1 MQIYETG
8 CIVFSKLA
16 RLFCNAIFDL
26 KNALKSIGLLSFILL
41 FVAGCSLEKEST
53 VNRGLQN
60 LTARYN
66 ILFNANE
73 LLRQKQESYASTFI
87 DDYDQLLNVYQD
99 KASHLAGGDK
109 ELQGI
114 ISRANT
120 IISVKEQSHYIGDAY
135 LLLGKAA
142 HLNADYYNAVE
153 YFNYVIRTYRDKPE
167 LAQEARAWQIRSL
180 VYLDELKQA
189 KGVLDTA
196 LMNITPKAKIT
207 AGYVYAAGMQYYIAA
222 QNYPDA
228 ITMAQQAIP
237 LSKQS
242 QQRLRWTFILA
253 QLQELSRQPADAYM
267 SYTRVVKSNAPFV
280 MAFNAELN
288 RIRIEDTANGRH
300 MSRADR
306 LRSLLRN
313 ENNVEFTDQIYYQ
326 LGELALSDNQTDE
339 AIKNYNL
346 SVKNSLRNQNQ
357 KGLSYLRLADI
368 NFKTRGDY
376 AIAKQYY
383 DSTLLS
389 LSPNYPGYQVIR
401 KKADNLQLLADR
413 FQIIARED
421 TLQALAKLGEEERNR
436 RIEQMVNSKAQQQAV
451 VTANVSA
458 SNSNLVVNNQ
468 IADAN
473 NQNGF
478 ANNMQGPAA
487 NTDASGFYFDNT
499 GAISQG
505 FTDFK
510 RRWGNRR
517 LEDNWRRSIR
527 SNSDITTNTLNTTQ
541 NVDPSVLP
549 NGTQKSTV
557 DVAATGYKQELSQS
571 IPLTPQLLEQSNQRI
586 YTAYLDL
593 ATFYRDVLNDKPEAI
608 SIYAQ
613 LIRRFPK
620 DENLVANYYN
630 LYRLYSDVDQAKSEE
645 YKNLIFTQFPNSTFS
660 KVINDPDYARRL
672 DDKDT
677 ELNAFYNQIYD
688 LYTQRQYPQVITRA
702 DELLQQY
709 PDSRVA
715 PQLAYLRS
723 IASGHQEKVTPF
735 RNELLQITVRYP
747 NDALITPLV
756 RQHLAYIDVNQAEMA
771 TRRFA
776 IIDSD
781 PNAAA
786 FIPAPVVQ
794 LPVVSSQLAV
804 ASTKPVVKKPV
815 EVKQPE
821 AKQQPVAV
829 TTLPAPSSPQLKTP
843 IPVPQPPSFFNNR
856 DSANYYFAINVSSG
870 STNLASSRFGVG
882 QFNRTSYQG
891 SPIKHQLKPV
901 GADNQLIYVGRFN
914 NREEAKEYARKI
926 VPLMPQIMKVP
937 ADKYSFFIITQEN
950 LDKLADRKLLDSY
963 IEYYQKN
970 F

>member
-1 MQIYETG
+1 VQIYETG

-26 KNALKSIGLLSFILL
+26 KHALYFYLLL
-41 FVAGCSLEKEST
+41 FITCLGWTGCSLEKESA

-87 DDYDQLLNVYQD
+87 DDYDQLLSVYQD
-99 KASHLAGGDK
+99 TASHLAGGDK

-153 YFNYVIRTYRDKPE
+153 YFNYVIRLYRNKPD
-167 LAQEARAWQIRSL
+167 LVQEARAWQIRSL
-180 VYLDELKQA
+180 VYLDELRQA
-189 KGVLDTA
+189 KTVLDTA
-196 LMNITPKAKIT
+196 LENITPKAKTT
-207 AGYVYAAGMQYYIAA
+207 AGYVYAAGTQYYIAT
-222 QNYPDA
+222 QNYPQA
-228 ITMAQQAIP
+228 ITMAQQAIA
-237 LSKQS
+237 LGKQS

-253 QLQELSRQPADAYM
+253 QLQELNRQPADAYA

-288 RIRIEDTANGRH
+288 RIRIEDSANGRH

-313 ENNVEFTDQIYYQ
+313 ENNAEFIDQIYYQ
-326 LGELALSDNQTDE
+326 LGELALSDNKTNE

-376 AIAKQYY
+376 VIAKQYY
-383 DSTLLS
+383 DSTLLN
-389 LSPNYPGYQVIR
+389 LSPSYPGYQIIR

-413 FQIIARED
+413 LQIIARED
-421 TLQALAKLGEEERNR
+421 TLQALARLSTEERAR
-436 RIEQMVNSKAQQQAV
+436 RIEEMVNRQAQQQAASAV
-451 VTANVSA
+451 NVSA
-458 SNSNLVVNNQ
+458 PNSSLVVNNQ
-468 IADAN
+468 LADPNTLN
-473 NQNGF
+473 NQ
-478 ANNMQGPAA
+478 ANQPASTT
-487 NTDASGFYFDNT
+487 TDASGFYFDNT

-527 SNSDITTNTLNTTQ
+527 SNSDITINTLNSTQ

-549 NGTQKSTV
+549 NGTQKSTA
-557 DVAATGYKQELSQS
+557 DVASTGYRQDLSQS
-571 IPLTPQLLEQSNQRI
+571 IPLTPALMEQSNLRI
-586 YTAYLDL
+586 YNAYLDL
-593 ATFYRDVLNDKPEAI
+593 ATFYRDVLNDRPEAI
-608 SIYAQ
+608 AIYEQ
-613 LIRRFPK
+613 LAKRFPK

-630 LYRLYSDVDQAKSEE
+630 LYRLYSEINQAKSDE
-645 YKNLIFTQFPNSTFS
+645 YKGIILTQYPNSTFAR
-660 KVINDPDYARRL
+660 VINDPDYAQRL
-672 DDKDT
+672 DDKDA

-688 LYTQRQYPQVITRA
+688 LYAQRQYAQVITRA

-735 RNELLQITVRYP
+735 RNELLQITVQYP

-756 RQHLAYIDVNQAEMA
+756 RQHLAYIDANQAEMA

-781 PNAAA
+781 PNSAV

-794 LPVVSSQLAV
+794 SAVNSSQLAV
-804 ASTKPVVKKPV
+804 AGSNSAVK
-815 EVKQPE
+815 EPE
-821 AKQQPVAV
+821 AKQPNVSASPVH
-829 TTLPAPSSPQLKTP
+829 APSAPQPKTP
-843 IPVPQPPSFFNNR
+843 LPVPQSLSIFNNR
-856 DSANYYFAINVSSG
+856 DSTNYYFAINVNSG
-870 STNLASSRFGVG
+870 TTNLASSRFGVG

-891 SPIKHQLKPV
+891 SSIKHQLKLV
-901 GADNQLIYVGRFN
+901 GADNQLIYVGRFIN
-914 NREEAKEYARKI
+914 KEEAKEYARKI

>member
-1 MQIYETG
+1 MLQIYETG

-26 KNALKSIGLLSFILL
+26 KHVLKSIGLLSFITLL
-41 FVAGCSLEKEST
+41 VVGCSLEKESA

-73 LLRQKQESYASTFI
+73 LLRQKQESYASAFI
-87 DDYDQLLNVYQD
+87 DDYDRLLSVYQD
-99 KASHLAGGDK
+99 TASHLAGGDK
-109 ELQGI
+109 DLQGI

-120 IISVKEQSHYIGDAY
+120 IISLKEQSHYIGDAY

-153 YFNYVIRTYRDKPE
+153 YFDYVIRMYRNNPE
-167 LAQEARAWQIRSL
+167 LVQEARAWQIRSL
-180 VYLDELKQA
+180 VYLDEIKQA
-189 KGVLDTA
+189 KAVLDTA
-196 LMNITPKAKIT
+196 LLNITPKAKTT

-222 QNYPDA
+222 QNYPEA
-228 ITMAQQAIP
+228 MTMARQAIP
-237 LSKQS
+237 LSKQT

-253 QLQELSRQPADAYM
+253 QLQELTRQPADAYT

-313 ENNVEFTDQIYYQ
+313 ENNAEFTDQIYYQ
-326 LGELALSDNQTDE
+326 LGELALSDNQTKE

-368 NFKTRGDY
+368 NFKTQGDY
-376 AIAKQYY
+376 VTAKQYY
-383 DSTLLS
+383 DSTLLN
-389 LSPNYPGYQVIR
+389 LSPNYPGYEVIR

-421 TLQALAKLGEEERNR
+421 TLQALAKLGEDERNR
-436 RIEQMVNSKAQQQAV
+436 RIEEMAGKQAQQEAA

-458 SNSNLVVNNQ
+458 PNSNLVVNNAL
-468 IADAN
+468 ADAN
-473 NQNGF
+473 NLNSLNAPSAGN
-478 ANNMQGPAA
+478 A
-487 NTDASGFYFDNT
+487 DASGFYFDNT

-505 FTDFK
+505 FSDFK

-549 NGTQKSTV
+549 NGTQKSTA

-586 YTAYLDL
+586 YNAYLDL
-593 ATFYRDVLNDKPEAI
+593 ATFYRDVLNDRPEAI
-608 SIYAQ
+608 ATYEQ
-613 LIRRFPK
+613 LIKRFPK

-630 LYRLYSDVDQAKSEE
+630 LYRLYSDADRAKSDE
-645 YKNLIFTQFPNSTFS
+645 YKNLVLAQFPNSTFAR
-660 KVINDPDYARRL
+660 VINDPDYARRL
-672 DDKDT
+672 DDKDA

-688 LYTQRQYPQVITRA
+688 LYSQRQYPQLITRA
-702 DELLQQY
+702 DELLRQY

-715 PQLAYLRS
+715 PQLAYLRA

-756 RQHLAYIDVNQAEMA
+756 RQHLAYIDANQTEMTA
-771 TRRFA
+771 RRFA

-786 FIPAPVVQ
+786 FIPAPVQQASVS
-794 LPVVSSQLAV
+794 SSQLAV
-804 ASTKPVVKKPV
+804 TSPKPAVTKPV

-821 AKQQPVAV
+821 VKAQPVTAPV
-829 TTLPAPSSPQLKTP
+829 TSAPASPQPKAPIPAPS
-843 IPVPQPPSFFNNR
+843 IFNNR
-856 DSANYYFAINVSSG
+856 DSTNYYFAINVSSG
-870 STNLASSRFGVG
+870 TTNLASSRFGVG
-882 QFNRTSYQG
+882 QFNRTNYQG
-891 SPIKHQLKPV
+891 SAIKHQLKPV
-901 GADNQLIYVGRFN
+901 GADNQIIYVGRFN
-914 NREEAKEYARKI
+914 NKEEAKEYARKI
-926 VPLMPQIMKVP
+926 VPLMSQIMKVP

-963 IEYYQKN
+963 IEYYQQN

>member
-1 MQIYETG
+1 M
-8 CIVFSKLA
+8 
-16 RLFCNAIFDL
+16 
-26 KNALKSIGLLSFILL
+26 LLLL
-41 FVAGCSLEKEST
+41 AGCSLEKESA

-73 LLRQKQESYASTFI
+73 LLRQKQESYASTFV
-87 DDYDQLLNVYQD
+87 DDYEQLLSVYQD
-99 KASHLAGGDK
+99 TASHLAAGDK

-120 IISVKEQSHYIGDAY
+120 IISVKEQSHYTGDAY

-142 HLNADYYNAVE
+142 HLNADYYNAIE
-153 YFNYVIRTYRDKPE
+153 YFNYVLRSYHDKPE
-167 LAQEARAWQIRSL
+167 LVQEARAWQIRSL
-180 VYLDELKQA
+180 VYVDQLRQA
-189 KGVLDTA
+189 KAVLDTA
-196 LMNITPKAKIT
+196 LLNVTPKAKTT
-207 AGYVYAAGMQYYIAA
+207 AGYIYAAGMQYYIAA
-222 QNYPDA
+222 QNYPEA

-242 QQRLRWTFILA
+242 HQRLRWTFILA
-253 QLQELSRQPADAYM
+253 QLQELNRQPADAYNN
-267 SYTRVVKSNAPFV
+267 YTRVVKSNAPFV

-313 ENNVEFTDQIYYQ
+313 ENNAEFIDQIYYQ
-326 LGELALSDNQTDE
+326 LGELALSDSKTDE

-368 NFKTRGDY
+368 NFKTCGDY
-376 AIAKQYY
+376 VIAKQYY
-383 DSTLLS
+383 DSTLLN
-389 LSPNYPGYQVIR
+389 LSPNYPGYQIIR

-413 FQIIARED
+413 LQIIARED
-421 TLQALAKLGEEERNR
+421 TLQALAKLSAEERAQ
-436 RIEQMVNSKAQQQAV
+436 RIEAMVNSQAQQQA
-451 VTANVSA
+451 TSAANVSA
-458 SNSNLVVNNQ
+458 PNSSLVVNNLL
-468 IADAN
+468 ANPNNLN
-473 NQNGF
+473 NQN
-478 ANNMQGPAA
+478 MQTGGTTA
-487 NTDASGFYFDNT
+487 DASGFYFDNT

-510 RRWGNRR
+510 RRWGNRK

-527 SNSDITTNTLNTTQ
+527 SNSDITINTLNTTQ

-549 NGTQKSTV
+549 NGTQKTTA
-557 DVAATGYKQELSQS
+557 DVVATGYKQELLQS
-571 IPLTPQLLEQSNQRI
+571 IPLTPALMEQSNLRI
-586 YTAYLDL
+586 YNAYLDL
-593 ATFYRDVLNDKPEAI
+593 ATFYRDVLNDRPEAI
-608 SIYAQ
+608 AIYEQ
-613 LIRRFPK
+613 LAKRFPK

-630 LYRLYSDVDQAKSEE
+630 LYRLYSEVNQAKSDE
-645 YKNLIFTQFPNSTFS
+645 YKSIILAQFPNSTFA
-660 KVINDPDYARRL
+660 KVITDPDYARRL
-672 DDKDT
+672 DDKDA

-688 LYTQRQYPQVITRA
+688 LYAQRQYAQVITRA

-735 RNELLQITVRYP
+735 RNELLQITVQYP
-747 NDALITPLV
+747 NDALIAPLV
-756 RQHLAYIDVNQAEMA
+756 RQHLAYIDANQAEMSL
-771 TRRFA
+771 RKFA

-794 LPVVSSQLAV
+794 SAVSSSPLAV
-804 ASTKPVVKKPV
+804 ASPKPAVKKPV
-815 EVKQPE
+815 EVKTQTVNAAPTPVPSSPE
-821 AKQQPVAV
+821 PKAPIPAPQ
-829 TTLPAPSSPQLKTP
+829 PAPS
-843 IPVPQPPSFFNNR
+843 IFNNR
-856 DSANYYFAINVSSG
+856 DSTNYYFAINVSSG
-870 STNLASSRFGVG
+870 TTNLASSRFGVG

-926 VPLMPQIMKVP
+926 IPLIPQIMKVP

-963 IEYYQKN
+963 MDYYQKN

>member
-1 MQIYETG
+1 MKHASYFYLLLIT
-8 CIVFSKLA
+8 
-16 RLFCNAIFDL
+16 FCL
-26 KNALKSIGLLSFILL
+26 VL
-41 FVAGCSLEKEST
+41 AGCSLEKESA

-73 LLRQKQESYASTFI
+73 LLRQKQESYASTFV
-87 DDYDQLLNVYQD
+87 DDYDQLLSVYQD
-99 KASHLAGGDK
+99 TASHLAGGDK

-142 HLNADYYNAVE
+142 HLNADYYNAIE
-153 YFNYVIRTYRDKPE
+153 YFNYVVRSYRDKPE
-167 LAQEARAWQIRSL
+167 LVQEARAWQIRSF
-180 VYLDELKQA
+180 VYLDELRQA
-189 KGVLDTA
+189 KAVLDTA
-196 LMNITPKAKIT
+196 LENVTPKAKTT
-207 AGYVYAAGMQYYIAA
+207 AGYVYAAGMQYYMVA
-222 QNYPDA
+222 QKYPEA
-228 ITMAQQAIP
+228 ITMAQQAIA
-237 LSKQS
+237 LSKQTR
-242 QQRLRWTFILA
+242 QRLRWTFILA
-253 QLQELSRQPADAYM
+253 QLQELNRQPADAYA
-267 SYTRVVKSNAPFV
+267 SYSRVVKSNAPFV

-313 ENNVEFTDQIYYQ
+313 ENNAEFIDQIYYQ
-326 LGELALSDNQTDE
+326 LGELALSDNHTEE
-339 AIKNYNL
+339 AIKSYNL

-376 AIAKQYY
+376 VIAKQYY
-383 DSTLLS
+383 DSTLLN
-389 LSPNYPGYQVIR
+389 LSPNYPGYQIIR

-413 FQIIARED
+413 LQIIARED
-421 TLQALAKLGEEERNR
+421 TLQALAKLGEEERKQ
-436 RIEQMVNSKAQQQAV
+436 RIEEMVNRQAQQQAAV
-451 VTANVSA
+451 AVNVSA
-458 SNSNLVVNNQ
+458 PNSNLVLNNQ
-468 IADAN
+468 LADAN
-473 NQNGF
+473 NQSGLNAQPTG
-478 ANNMQGPAA
+478 NND
-487 NTDASGFYFDNT
+487 NASGFYFDNT

-549 NGTQKSTV
+549 NGTQKSTA
-557 DVAATGYKQELSQS
+557 DVASTGYRQELSQN

-586 YTAYLDL
+586 YNAYLDL
-593 ATFYRDVLNDKPEAI
+593 ATFYRDVLNDRPEAI
-608 SIYAQ
+608 TIYEQ
-613 LIRRFPK
+613 LIKRFPK

-630 LYRLYSDVDQAKSEE
+630 LYRLYSEVNQAKSEE
-645 YKNLIFTQFPNSTFS
+645 YKNAILNQFPYSTFA

-672 DDKDT
+672 DDKDA

-756 RQHLAYIDVNQAEMA
+756 RQHMAYIDANQAEMA

-781 PNAAA
+781 PDAAA
-786 FIPAPVVQ
+786 FIPAPVQQVA
-794 LPVVSSQLAV
+794 VSSSQLAV
-804 ASTKPVVKKPV
+804 ASPKPAVKKPV

-821 AKQQPVAV
+821 VKQQPV
-829 TTLPAPSSPQLKTP
+829 TPTPASSSPQPKTP
-843 IPVPQPPSFFNNR
+843 LPAPQPPSVFSNR
-856 DSANYYFAINVSSG
+856 DSTNYYFAINVSSG
-870 STNLASSRFGVG
+870 TTNLASSRFGVG

-891 SPIKHQLKPV
+891 SVIKHQLKPV
-901 GADNQLIYVGRFN
+901 GSDNQLIYVGRFSSK
-914 NREEAKEYARKI
+914 EEAREYARKI
-926 VPLMPQIMKVP
+926 VPLIPQIMKVP

-963 IEYYQKN
+963 MEYYQKN

>member
-1 MQIYETG
+1 MKHI
-8 CIVFSKLA
+8 L
-16 RLFCNAIFDL
+16 NAV
-26 KNALKSIGLLSFILL
+26 GLSFFMLL
-41 FVAGCSLEKEST
+41 LVAGCSLEKESA

-73 LLRQKQESYASTFI
+73 LLRQKQESYTSTFI
-87 DDYDQLLNVYQD
+87 DDYDQLLSVYQD
-99 KASHLAGGDK
+99 TASHLAGGDK

-120 IISVKEQSHYIGDAY
+120 IISVKDQSHYIGDAY

-153 YFNYVIRTYRDKPE
+153 YFSYVIRTYHNKPD
-167 LAQEARAWQIRSL
+167 LVQEARAWQIRSL
-180 VYLDELKQA
+180 VYLDNLRQA

-196 LMNITPKAKIT
+196 LLNITPKAKTT
-207 AGYVYAAGMQYYIAA
+207 AGYVYAAGMQYHIAG
-222 QNYPDA
+222 QNYTEA
-228 ITMAQQAIP
+228 ITMAQQAIA
-237 LSKQS
+237 LSRQT

-253 QLQELSRQPADAYM
+253 QLQELNRQPTDAY
-267 SYTRVVKSNAPFV
+267 SNYTRVVKSNAPFV

-313 ENNVEFTDQIYYQ
+313 ENNAEFIDQIYYQ
-326 LGELALSDNQTDE
+326 LGELALSENKTEE

-368 NFKTRGDY
+368 NFKTRSDY
-376 AIAKQYY
+376 VIAKQYY
-383 DSTLLS
+383 DSTLLN
-389 LSPNYPGYQVIR
+389 LSTSYPGYQAIR

-413 FQIIARED
+413 LQIIARED
-421 TLQALAKLGEEERNR
+421 TLQSLAKLGEEERNR
-436 RIEQMVNSKAQQQAV
+436 RIEEMVTRQARQEASV
-451 VTANVSA
+451 LANVSA
-458 SNSNLVVNNQ
+458 PNSSLVVNNQ
-468 IADAN
+468 LTDPD
-473 NQNGF
+473 NQINLTAQAG
-478 ANNMQGPAA
+478 
-487 NTDASGFYFDNT
+487 NTADASGFYFDNT

-549 NGTQKSTV
+549 NGTQKSTA

-571 IPLTPQLLEQSNQRI
+571 ISLTPELLEQSNQRI
-586 YTAYLDL
+586 YNAYLDL
-593 ATFYRDVLNDKPEAI
+593 ATFYRDVLNDRSEAVA
-608 SIYAQ
+608 IYEQ
-613 LIRRFPK
+613 LVKRFPK

-630 LYRLYSDVDQAKSEE
+630 LYRLYSDVNQAKSEE
-645 YKNLIFTQFPNSTFS
+645 YKGAILSQFLNSTFA

-672 DDKDT
+672 DDKDA

-702 DELLQQY
+702 DELLRQY
-709 PDSRVA
+709 PESRVA

-723 IASGHQEKVTPF
+723 IASGHQEKVVPF
-735 RNELLQITVRYP
+735 RSELLQITVRYP

-756 RQHLAYIDVNQAEMA
+756 RQNLAYIDANQAEMA
-771 TRRFA
+771 ARRFA

-794 LPVVSSQLAV
+794 LPVASSQLAV
-804 ASTKPVVKKPV
+804 ASPKPAVKKPV

-821 AKQQPVAV
+821 VIAQLV
-829 TTLPAPSSPQLKTP
+829 TTVPTPAPSSTPTKTP
-843 IPVPQPPSFFNNR
+843 LPAPQPPSIFNNR
-856 DSANYYFAINVSSG
+856 DSTNYYFAINVSSG
-870 STNLASSRFGVG
+870 TTNLASSRFGVG

-891 SPIKHQLKPV
+891 SSIKHQLKAV
-901 GADNQLIYVGRFN
+901 GANNQIIYVGRFN
-914 NREEAKEYARKI
+914 NQEEAREYARKI
-926 VPLMPQIMKVP
+926 VPLIPQIMKVS

-963 IEYYQKN
+963 IEYYQQN